1 MTHHVSEECFN
12 QHLFILSKGLE
23 SYLGIPWVIVQ
34 KEALHPK
41 MLGSTEKYGYSEKT
55 SFTL

>member
-1 MTHHVSEECFN
+1 MTCHVSEECFN

-23 SYLGIPWVIVQ
+23 RCLGIPHPIVQ

-41 MLGSTEKYGYSEKT
+41 TLSSEMVRNFLMATK
-55 SFTL
+55 